1 MDSKAYGEAATEAL
15 HVCANPMPRLSTLV
29 AYYPDEIPS
38 PAGGFPP
45 SIEVLV
51 HLAGSQGMAPR
62 FRSYS
67 YPHTDVGF
75 AEADLDTFDKLSAS
89 IAWTRTLAAVRN
101 GLEVEVDLEMVR
113 EEHIRG
119 RFVWRDGGPR
129 WC

>member
-1 MDSKAYGEAATEAL
+1 
-15 HVCANPMPRLSTLV
+15 MPRLSTLV

-45 SIEVLV
+45 SIDVLV
-51 HLAGSQGMAPR
+51 HLAGSQGMAPK

-67 YPHTDVGF
+67 YPQTDIGF

-89 IAWTRTLAAVRN
+89 IAWTRTLAAVRK

-119 RFVWRDGGPR
+119 KFS
-129 WC
+129 